1 MSRPDI
7 GDPVNEL
14 AEEPAAAVDGNADNG
29 PDGTL
34 TAEKAADENGGNA

>member
-1 MSRPDI
+1 MPRPDT
-7 GDPVNEL
+7 GEPANEP

-29 PDGTL
+29 PDGAL